1 VFSAFVFSVFVFSV
15 VVSVVFVVSVA
26 SISSALSTMKLACV
40 IHRFGTDIAGGS
52 ETHCRLIAGRLA
64 ADHDVTILTTCAKDH
79 VTWENHYPAGE
90 SRVGPLTVRRFPV
103 ARPRNLHRF
112 IDLSDVVFSGR
123 ATPEQEE
130 DWFRENGPVTPDLL
144 ACLDHDGQTYDRV
157 LFWSYR
163 YFNTY
168 FGLPRAGS
176 RAVLVPTAENDPAIH
191 IGLLAQYF
199 RRPVGY
205 LFLTPEERE
214 LVGDRVPARTPSA
227 IVGCG
232 IDPPTRADVSCLDAM
247 DLANPFV
254 LYLGRIDPNKGCE
267 ALIQYFAR
275 YIREGGTAKLVMA
288 GPANMPVPD
297 APWIRRLGFV
307 DDAVRDALLVRAR
320 VLLMPSPFESLS
332 MVLLEAW
339 NRGVPA
345 LVNARCAVLRGQVL
359 RADGGLYYRNAAEF
373 VGALRFLLDNPEAA
387 VQLGRQGR
395 AYVDREYRWPTVMAK
410 IDRVLEET
418 ALKPDTSN
426 VD

>member
-1 VFSAFVFSVFVFSV
+1 
-15 VVSVVFVVSVA
+15 
-26 SISSALSTMKLACV
+26 MKLACV

-52 ETHCRLIAGRLA
+52 EIHCRLIAGRLA
-64 ADHDVTILTTCAKDH
+64 RGHDVTILTTCAKDH
-79 VTWENHYPAGE
+79 VTWENHYPPGE
-90 SRVGPLTVRRFPV
+90 SRVGALTVRRFPV

-112 IDLSDVVFSGR
+112 IDISDLVFSGR
-123 ATPEQEE
+123 ATPAQEE

-144 ACLDHDGQTYDRV
+144 ACLDRDSRAYDRV

-168 FGLPRAGS
+168 FGLPLAGG

-191 IGLLAQYF
+191 ISLLDEYF
-199 RRPVGY
+199 RRPAGY
-205 LFLTPEERE
+205 LFLTPEEQD
-214 LVGDRVPARTPSA
+214 LIGDRLPAGTPSA

-232 IDPPTRADVSCLDAM
+232 VEPASEAADLSGLDTM
-247 DLANPFV
+247 SLADPFV

-267 ALIQYFAR
+267 ALLQHFSR
-275 YIREGGTAKLVMA
+275 YVNEGGTAQLVMA

-307 DDAVRDALLVRAR
+307 DDTVRDALLARAR

-339 NRGVPA
+339 NRSVPA

-359 RADGGLYYRNAAEF
+359 RADGGLYYRTSAEF
-373 VGALRFLLDNPEAA
+373 VAALRFLLDHPESAA
-387 VQLGRQGR
+387 QLGRQGR

-410 IDRVLEET
+410 VERLLDEAGRAGGAGRT
-418 ALKPDTSN
+418 GGPSWGG
-426 VD
+426 